1 VNGWSIYKKM
11 WSAMSIPLTLLQS
24 GFLRWPRHVTRLD
37 SRRHREMTRYVL
49 RAEMDRRDGNNL
61 KVRID
66 DM

>member
-1 VNGWSIYKKM
+1 
-11 WSAMSIPLTLLQS
+11 MSIPLTLLQS